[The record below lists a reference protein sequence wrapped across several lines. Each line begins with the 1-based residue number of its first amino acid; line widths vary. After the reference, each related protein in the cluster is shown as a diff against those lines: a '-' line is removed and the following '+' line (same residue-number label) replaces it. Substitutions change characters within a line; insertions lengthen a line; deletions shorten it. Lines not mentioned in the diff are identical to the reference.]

1 MSLHHIYSDTVG
13 STVDITA
20 YCRLYRWSA
29 TTDAKEG
36 SIGRSSVVVDDPD
49 GILDFIG
56 HRRYY
61 AYEDLAAASNQVVY
75 NGFIQNAKVSR
86 GPYRTG
92 PGRIWTLELA
102 DQNALLHRRLMNGV
116 DAERQAETDVA
127 RMTAW
132 NSMTESNTIDDGL
145 YFSSLNPVDMDA
157 ADYRT
162 QPAGTGYVDDCAQAS
177 GKNYHV
183 WYREPTGQFSIWYDF
198 AASSNWLSTKRLS
211 NVLSDVDSSTTF
223 AVALENEAVLDRD
236 YSRVASGIML
246 PFDGVAV
253 GSNTVSGTIYVQSQE
268 TTDTFAAID
277 WLTPSLNVKTRTK
290 ALARA
295 NRYLADAGEGDDLIN
310 CFVELPA
317 ANVNDILAGQ
327 RIEARFE
334 HFPLYNQFSWFR
346 ILSRTVT
353 EISEDPTK
361 AYRLQLELTPITIPG
376 VPQAF
381 TSTNLSGC
389 EVGTWPNGSPGDGKL
404 LVGFLAQRDAS
415 TSDATIVPIGSSL
428 PADSEACNDDFD
440 VAGTEWTFID
450 NLTIT
455 NGAGQSGQLTLA
467 YRDSEADEPQVIR
480 WGGVGG
486 LSGTSRPRSHEIAI
500 SGLSGAPT
508 VTQKGTCAMGATMTS
523 PSITVP
529 AAGYIFAGFNYRC
542 TGPAD
547 GASSAFTLSAQA
559 PAVDSTQGFQY
570 AGFGGYSW
578 FGYLHVD
585 SAGTYDIS
593 LDRSNAPR
601 GSHAAGW
608 IMGFW
613 PE

>member
-36 SIGRSSVVVDDPD
+36 SVGRSSVVVDDPD
-49 GILDFIG
+49 AILDFIG

-116 DAERQAETDVA
+116 DANRQAETDVA

-145 YFSSLNPVDMDA
+145 YFSSLHPVDMDA

-198 AASSNWLSTKRLS
+198 AASSNWPSTKRLS
-211 NVLSDVDSSTTF
+211 NVLSDVDGSTTF

-253 GSNTVSGTIYVQSQE
+253 GSNTVSGTVYVQNDA
-268 TTDTFAAID
+268 TTATYAAID
-277 WLTPSLNVKTRTK
+277 WLAPSLNVKTK
-290 ALARA
+290 AKAQARA
-295 NRYLADAGEGDDLIN
+295 VRYLADAEDGDDLVS
-310 CFVELPA
+310 CFVEVPA
-317 ANVNDILAGQ
+317 ANVNDFMAGM
-327 RIEARFE
+327 RIEAKFE
-334 HFPLYNQFSWFR
+334 HFPGPYNDFTWYR
-346 ILSRTVT
+346 CLSRTVT
-353 EISEDPTK
+353 EISEDPTR
-361 AYRLQLELTPITIPG
+361 AYRISLELSPITTPATPYAVLYRPQTLGATSGQTKQIGWVCSGDPQGCSISTYGVRPTVGPLAPTAGSIPG
-376 VPQAF
+376 TPGPVAYVGLTF
-381 TSTNLSGC
+381 TGSGTIDFISTYRFFTAC
-389 EVGTWPNGSPGDGKL
+389 
-404 LVGFLAQRDAS
+404 
-415 TSDATIVPIGSSL
+415 SL
-428 PADSEACNDDFD
+428 QPVHVDILIN
-440 VAGTEWTFID
+440 
-450 NLTIT
+450 
-455 NGAGQSGQLTLA
+455 
-467 YRDSEADEPQVIR
+467 
-480 WGGVGG
+480 GGVVATGSIITTGG
-486 LSGTSRPRSHEIAI
+486 LGNPILTVSATNVSVSAGDLLTAQFRHE
-500 SGLSGAPT
+500 GLACTIYIDGANERFT
-508 VTQKGTCAMGATMTS
+508 VTGGAL
-523 PSITVP
+523 V
-529 AAGYIFAGFNYRC
+529 
-542 TGPAD
+542 
-547 GASSAFTLSAQA
+547 
-559 PAVDSTQGFQY
+559 
-570 AGFGGYSW
+570 
-578 FGYLHVD
+578 
-585 SAGTYDIS
+585 
-593 LDRSNAPR
+593 
-601 GSHAAGW
+601 
-608 IMGFW
+608 
-613 PE
+613 